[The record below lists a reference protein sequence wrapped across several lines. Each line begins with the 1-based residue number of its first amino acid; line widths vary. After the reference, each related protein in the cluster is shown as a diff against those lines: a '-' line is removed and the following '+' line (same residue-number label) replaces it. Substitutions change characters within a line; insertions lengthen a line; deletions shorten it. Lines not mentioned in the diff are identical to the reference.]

1 MTGIDLAEVCRRYGA
16 SVLRR
21 CGGILGDAD
30 EAQDAAQEVF
40 ALILTRQSQFR
51 GESDLGTWIYRITTN
66 RCLNRL
72 RGDRRR
78 EARDQQGEAWAGL
91 PPANPYQHYALKEGL
106 GQLLTR
112 LDSLGQEILIYRY
125 LDGMTQVEIA
135 AATGKSRRTVGKRLS
150 KIDALLARIGEE
162 GP

>member
-1 MTGIDLAEVCRRYGA
+1 VTEIDLAEVCRRYGA

-51 GESDLGTWIYRITTN
+51 GEADLGTWIYRITTN
-66 RCLNRL
+66 HCLNRL

-78 EARDQQGEAWAGL
+78 QARDERGEAWAGL
-91 PPANPYQHYALKEGL
+91 TPASPYQHYALKQGL
-106 GQLLTR
+106 EDLLSR
-112 LDSLGQEILIYRY
+112 LDSLGREILVYRY

-135 AATGKSRRTVGKRLS
+135 AATGRSRRTVGKRLS
-150 KIDALLARIGEE
+150 KIDTLLARDGEE
-162 GP
+162 RP

>member
-40 ALILTRQSQFR
+40 ALILTRERQFR
-51 GESDLGTWIYRITTN
+51 GEADLGSWIYRITTN
-66 RCLNRL
+66 HCLNRL

-78 EARDQQGEAWAGL
+78 AARDRHGEAFAGAS
-91 PPANPYQHYALKEGL
+91 PTNPYQHYAVKRGL
-106 GQLLTR
+106 EELLGR
-112 LDSLGQEILIYRY
+112 LDPMGQEILIYRY

-135 AATGKSRRTVGKRLS
+135 AATGKSRKTVGKRLS
-150 KIDALLARIGEE
+150 KIDAMLALGAEE